1 MNCWFK
7 NLFKN
12 PLGYTLKLNNQLIFE
27 LKSSMNSYP
36 SKIFEEAVNEFSKLP
51 GIGHRSALRM
61 VLHLLKQSP
70 EQVEKFGNTFL
81 KLKREIK
88 YCRNCHNISDT
99 DLCSIC
105 SNPKRDTALICI
117 VEDVRDLIA
126 VENTGQYF
134 GLYHVLGGIISP
146 MDGIG
151 PSDLTVESLLE
162 KLKQDSIKE
171 VITALSTTME
181 GDTTVFY
188 LYKKISQLNRDIKFS
203 TIARGVS
210 IGDDLEYA
218 DEVTLGRSIL
228 NRTPYE
234 NTLVR

>member
-1 MNCWFK
+1 MDA
-7 NLFKN
+7 
-12 PLGYTLKLNNQLIFE
+12 
-27 LKSSMNSYP
+27 YP
-36 SKIFEEAVNEFSKLP
+36 SRVFEEAVNQFATLP
-51 GIGHRSALRM
+51 GIGRRGALRM

-70 EQVEKFGNTFL
+70 EEVEKFGNAFL
-81 KLKREIK
+81 RLRNEIR

-99 DLCSIC
+99 DLCAIC
-105 SNPKRDTALICI
+105 ANPKRDASLVCV

-126 VENTGQYF
+126 VENTQQYY

-151 PSDLTVESLLE
+151 PGELTIESLVT
-162 KLKQDSIKE
+162 KLSAGEIKE
-171 VITALSTTME
+171 IIMALSATME

-188 LYKKISQLNRDIKFS
+188 LYKKISHLNADIKFS

-234 NTLVR
+234 STLVR